1 MPEELQ
7 PELVDPNREPQWVTV
22 LKEKVKDGRIRDP
35 EMRKMIL
42 EL

>member
-7 PELVDPNREPQWVTV
+7 PELVDPNKAPWWVQE
-22 LKEKVKDGRIRDP
+22 LQRKVKQGLIRDP
-35 EMRKMIL
+35 ELRKEIL